1 MPTVLIIDD
10 DIDTLKLVDLMLKKS
25 GYRVMTAP
33 SAAAGMEKLKAER
46 PDCIILDIMMPGKT
60 GIELLKELNKARG
73 APPVILFSAKRQIPD
88 VIEGMEA
95 GAFRYLVKTATREQ
109 LVKAIEDA
117 IADPRSRPPSRD
129 DRPGGGDEPEWWRRG

>member
-1 MPTVLIIDD
+1 MPTILVIDD

-33 SAAAGMEKLKAER
+33 SAALGMEKMKAER

-60 GIELLKELNKARG
+60 GIELLKELNQIRST
-73 APPVILFSAKRQIPD
+73 PPVILFSAKRQIPD

-117 IADPRSRPPSRD
+117 IADPRSRPTTREE
-129 DRPGGGDEPEWWRRG
+129 RPTGDEPEWWRRG